1 MAGNIPHNL
10 TDVKMHVGPHEY
22 GPLNAFEGEHMS
34 NFCGGNYFVT
44 TAKNE
49 FIPLY
54 RLHGGQAGQEGQY
67 WSVEQRGG
75 NEAYRHDMAV
85 LPRWGNTLQNESML
99 LVPKGVL
106 LFEGKVGAQGHYL
119 GGGWQIF
126 IPRRIVQSLFEL
138 KETTLRQSGNSQRAA
153 ADNIIQRMNNM
164 QSEMVL
170 SWEKERA
177 RRIASRLQ
185 NSTTSARFFNRLPSS
200 IQNALQKSGSTFSS
214 SGSNLPTGTYILHEE
229 RVPSLDGSFR
239 TLSVSV
245 RTEFVKSVTTQ
256 QGRTTVTTNY
266 YNIIYTTEYK

>member
-1 MAGNIPHNL
+1 MAGNIPHNF
-10 TDVKMHVGPHEY
+10 TEVKMHVGPHEY
-22 GPLNAFEGEHMS
+22 GPLNTFEGEHMS

-44 TAKNE
+44 TAKNDL
-49 FIPLY
+49 IPLY

-67 WSVEQRGG
+67 WSVEQRSG
-75 NEAYRHDMAV
+75 NESYRHDMAV
-85 LPRWGNTLQNESML
+85 LPRWGNTLQNESVL

-106 LFEGKVGAQGHYL
+106 LFEGKVGTQGHYL

-138 KETTLRQSGNSQRAA
+138 QQTALRQSGNPQS
-153 ADNIIQRMNNM
+153 ADSIIERMNNM
-164 QSEMVL
+164 QSEMVVN
-170 SWEKERA
+170 WEKERA

-185 NSTTSARFFNRLPSS
+185 SSSSSARFFNRLPSS
-200 IQNALQKSGSTFSS
+200 IQNALQSNGSNYS
-214 SGSNLPTGTYILHEE
+214 SGTKLPTGTYTLHEE
-229 RVPSLDGSFR
+229 RVPCLDGSFR